1 YYSEENTSRS
11 DQRKTNSSTIT
22 PCSIN
27 SNNSLSTPT
36 TEQQPAERIKSIKPS
51 YTNPY
56 GQLVPILCQCI
67 GLHPIQITSSSYPT
81 TNSPSKHIV
90 CVCNPASKRPTS
102 NPTSLIRPSQPNPN
116 PVAQSQLAQNPVIA
130 NSQALMEQFSTSG
143 SQVSQ
148 CHVGLRCGL
157 WYKGQFTPG
166 QAVIWTNQFVLWA
179 DPNSFNSL
187 IKTLCKKFNGSI
199 ELVTARN
206 KD

>member
-1 YYSEENTSRS
+1 MQLIFQFKLGTMYCIQCGATPIRMGNWCQSCVSALASIPSTLPAVVIQPPIAQANT
-11 DQRKTNSSTIT
+11 
-22 PCSIN
+22 
-27 SNNSLSTPT
+27 
-36 TEQQPAERIKSIKPS
+36 KS
-51 YTNPY
+51 
-56 GQLVPILCQCI
+56 
-67 GLHPIQITSSSYPT
+67 
-81 TNSPSKHIV
+81 
-90 CVCNPASKRPTS
+90 ASKTPTS

-116 PVAQSQLAQNPVIA
+116 PVAQSPHAQNPVIA
-130 NSQALMEQFSTSG
+130 NSQALMGQMKPYNCPQMVKGTKTPKGSTG
-143 SQVSQ
+143 KVSQ
-148 CHVGLRCGL
+148 CHVGLRL